1 MFKELYEYREMIK
14 NLVKRDLRARYK
26 ASVMGFLWTFINP
39 LMQLAIYA
47 FVFPFLMRVTEDNY
61 TMFLFVALLPWTAF
75 TSALQ
80 IGSTCIV
87 ANANMVKKIYFP
99 RIILPL
105 SVVLT
110 NMINYLYCMVIVLIV
125 LPITGIGY
133 SWYIIWFPVIFII
146 ETIFIYAMCLILS
159 ALNVLYRDVEHII
172 GIVTMAWFYGTP
184 ILYNISVIPEKV
196 ARIYKL
202 NPMVGIISG
211 YRDILFYKQAP
222 NIKFLIY
229 DLIIGIILTIIGTQ
243 IFNHISKKF
252 GEEL

>member
-1 MFKELYEYREMIK
+1 
-14 NLVKRDLRARYK
+14 
-26 ASVMGFLWTFINP
+26 
-39 LMQLAIYA
+39 
-47 FVFPFLMRVTEDNY
+47 
-61 TMFLFVALLPWTAF
+61 
-75 TSALQ
+75 
-80 IGSTCIV
+80 
-87 ANANMVKKIYFP
+87 MVKKIYFP